1 MAFAGRRDV
10 PEPPDFGILKR
21 LARDQLIYLL
31 EQLPGKKD
39 MFIEADL
46 MSPLDRIANVSIL
59 KQHEV
64 DKLYKVESRPALS
77 ASDQF
82 CFLVR
87 PRIKTMRYIAD
98 IVNADKMSGRSRKYK
113 IIFSP
118 QKFYACEMVLEEEG
132 VLGDVTC
139 DEWSFYLLPLDE
151 DIISMELPEFFRD
164 YFLEGDHRW
173 INSVARALQL
183 LNSLYGPFGKAYGI
197 GRCAKMSYELWR
209 DLEEESEGDG
219 QGRKPEI
226 GNVFLMDRD
235 TDYVTALCSQVVYE
249 GLVDDTFRIKCGS
262 VDFGPDVTSSDK
274 SIKVLLNAQD
284 KVFSQIRNE
293 HFSSVFG
300 FLSQKSRNLQAQ
312 YDRRRGMD
320 IKQMKNFVSQELK
333 GLKQEHRLL
342 SLHIGACESIMKKK
356 TKQDFQEMIKAEHS
370 LLEGFDIRES
380 TSFIEEHI
388 DRQVSPIESLRLMCL
403 LSITESGLI
412 PKDYRSLKTQYLQ
425 SYGPEHLLTFHNLK
439 RIGLLTEQSAGET
452 LTAVESK
459 VSKLVTDRAA
469 GKITDAFNSLARKSN
484 FRAISKKLGLIPRVD
499 GEYDLKMP
507 RDMAYV
513 FSGAYVPLSCK
524 IIEQVLER
532 RGWLGLEEV
541 VRLLNGNEFSVSD
554 SGAEDSPA
562 WESQRVVLAVFLG
575 GCTFSEIAAL
585 RFLGKERANERV
597 REASLN
603 RRSERWAQSGAAA
616 MRKSEV
622 LAAEAV
628 SCLNRAMAALRDIW
642 EEIGIPEEQ
651 RLERTD
657 VVKKHIKSL
666 LDMMVA
672 EEENLKERLL
682 KSIAVCRK
690 ELDTLCKELQLD
702 PFEAEEESTILQ
714 MEKNLRTRVEVLLKQ
729 KRDRKQELKIL
740 QEQDRDLCDILCTA
754 PFCIDSNAVP
764 SLEDLDRY
772 RRHLASL
779 TTEKEQRREE
789 FVSSKRQII
798 LLMEELDHTPDTSF
812 ERDVVCEDEEAFC
825 LSMDNIAALQ
835 NLLQQLEA
843 RRSLNEAVCTELRSR
858 ITALWERLQ
867 VPVEERESSAVHAI
881 GSRAKTRKALQLE
894 VDRLEELKL
903 QNMKSVIQAI
913 RAELADYWDKCFYSQ
928 EQREGFSPYY
938 DEDYTETLLELHDA
952 EVGKMKS
959 YYETHKDLF
968 EAVQKWEENWK
979 LFLELERKATDPSRF
994 TNRGGNLLKEE
1005 KQRAKLQKTLSKLQE
1020 ELESRVQAWEQE
1032 HEGAFLVKGQQFME
1046 YVTEQWQLYRLEKE
1060 KEKQERHLKKSR
1072 QTETEMMYGS
1082 TPRTPI
1088 KRRVLGPHTP
1098 GKVRKLNGTSISS
1111 ATPNST
1117 VRSAFGGTIYHS
1129 PTSRLPP
1136 SGGKF
1141 GQARTPS
1148 RVAAK
1153 PPRPGHRER
1162 NKENMSQL
1170 NGTTLSGGCTPTAPA
1185 QRNHSV
1191 NSVASTYSEFARE
1204 LSKASRSDNTSRVL
1218 NSTTTTAFC

>member
-1170 NGTTLSGGCTPTAPA
+1170 NGTTLS
-1185 QRNHSV
+1185 
-1191 NSVASTYSEFARE
+1191 ARTF
-1204 LSKASRSDNTSRVL
+1204 KGFQV
-1218 NSTTTTAFC
+1218 